1 MLLRPSLRSP
11 GPYAACVAEI
21 ETAPEWQPPPLP
33 RRLTDPVRPVL
44 VGAAL
49 WVVALVV
56 LALVGGPGPWLW
68 ASVVGVGLGGIGLS
82 VLWLQRRADAR
93 GSRGAQKL

>member
-1 MLLRPSLRSP
+1 M
-11 GPYAACVAEI
+11 AEI

-33 RRLTDPVRPVL
+33 TRLTDPVRPVL

-49 WVVALVV
+49 WVVALIV
-56 LALVGGPGPWLW
+56 LAVAGGPGPWLW

-82 VLWLQRRADAR
+82 VLALQRRANAR